1 MTQPTAFQQGRYTV
15 RHEISRDA
23 CGILLLAQDQKMASR
38 EVLIRQLPDSGISA
52 AQLQRVAQLNHAIL
66 PSVYD
71 LFEENGHRYLV
82 SEHPTG
88 QTLADIALGPRLKEG
103 VVVAWARQ
111 VALGLSYLHQQIPP
125 LAHGD
130 VRPSNIILQEGR
142 RIKLI
147 GGTPAGCSAMAPS
160 RYSAPEQWSGAP
172 GSPAAD
178 IYALGATLHHLLT
191 STDPNT
197 QPLMAFAPPDVRR
210 PDLTPSTAAAI
221 VRALSQQPDQRFP
234 TVDAFIQ
241 ALGSAGGSDQSSGDL
256 PVIGFTPP
264 VMQGPADGPTQRY
277 TPSPSTPIP
286 VPSGRSYAGPEQ
298 GYSQQY
304 PSGHMDGYTNPG
316 VPAAAS
322 RLPTRPAQGGGGR
335 SGLVVLG
342 VLLLLL
348 LLGGGGWL
356 AFRFLGSGDDPSRPT
371 DVALNT
377 LPTTTREEGRL
388 LTDPERTATALA
400 LNPPTTFPTFD
411 SAQATADAIQTSTS
425 ATSAAVT
432 NDLEAIYLRGIAYEE
447 TGQFALA
454 ASDYDAVLRR
464 DPTYK
469 DTQIRR
475 DRIQILLSATA
486 TAETDAALAANATAT
501 AAAEPT
507 ATPTAEPPTPTPVG
521 QLLGDTFD
529 APQLD
534 PSRWFSTPNNGSVAV
549 ADGALQ
555 LSSSSGGC
563 FPVVQPLTGTL
574 FPQAN
579 FDLNVTFRYSDV
591 TPLGTGFMLGTE
603 MPANCGPTDRAGVA
617 WGGVWQDS
625 TQGLIVEF
633 HRQNPDEATPK
644 DIRYQYSPGTIDLS
658 EHTLT
663 IQRRGIDDTYILDGN
678 VLFTEFAG
686 PAPQVLWFGNPFLA
700 PADGAWTGLNILAVE
715 LRTQP

>member
-1 MTQPTAFQQGRYTV
+1 MTQSTTFQQGRYVV

-23 CGILLLAQDQKMASR
+23 CGILLLAQDHKMASR
-38 EVLIRQLPDSGISA
+38 EVMLRQLPDSGLSA
-52 AQLQRVAQLNHAIL
+52 AQLQRVAQLNHATL

-111 VALGLSYLHQQIPP
+111 VAQGLSYLHQQIPP
-125 LAHGD
+125 VAHGD

-142 RIKLI
+142 RIKLL
-147 GGTPAGCSAMAPS
+147 GGTPAGCTAMPPS

-172 GSPAAD
+172 GSPSAD
-178 IYALGATLHHLLT
+178 IYALGAALHHLLT

-241 ALGSAGGSDQSSGDL
+241 ALGSSGSDQSSGDL
-256 PVIGFTPP
+256 PVIGFTPSLP
-264 VMQGPADGPTQRY
+264 QGAADGPTQRY

-286 VPSGRSYAGPEQ
+286 VPSGRAYPGPEQ
-298 GYSQQY
+298 GYSQQ
-304 PSGHMDGYTNPG
+304 PTSGQTNAYTNQG

-322 RLPTRPAQGGGGR
+322 RLPARPAQGGGGR
-335 SGLVVLG
+335 TGLVALG

-348 LLGGGGWL
+348 LFGGGGWL
-356 AFRFLGSGDDPSRPT
+356 AYRLLGSSDDPGRPT
-371 DVALNT
+371 AAALNT

-388 LTDPERTATALA
+388 LTDPERTATAIA
-400 LNPPTTFPTFD
+400 LNPPTAFPTID
-411 SAQATADAIQTSTS
+411 LAQATAETLQTSTA

-432 NDLEAIYLRGIAYEE
+432 NDLEAIYLRGVAYEE
-447 TGQFALA
+447 TGQFELA
-454 ASDYDAVLRR
+454 FSDYEAVLRR

-469 DTQIRR
+469 DTKDRR
-475 DRIQILLSATA
+475 DRIQIYLSATA
-486 TAETDAALAANATAT
+486 TAEVDAALAANATAT
-501 AAAEPT
+501 AAAQPT
-507 ATPTAEPPTPTPVG
+507 LTPTPEPPTATPVG
-521 QLLGDTFD
+521 QLLGDAFD
-529 APQLD
+529 GPALD
-534 PSRWFSTPNNGSVAV
+534 PSRWFSTLNNGAVVV

-555 LSSSSGGC
+555 LTASSGVC

-574 FPQAN
+574 FPVAN

-591 TPLGTGFMLGTE
+591 TALGTGFMLGTE
-603 MPANCGPTDRAGVA
+603 MPANCGPSDRAGVA
-617 WGGVWQDS
+617 WGGIWQDS

-644 DIRYQYSPGTIDLS
+644 DIRYQYSPGTIDLN

-663 IQRRGIDDTYILDGN
+663 IQRRGIEDAYILDGN